1 LASVTFRGCA
11 AVLKI
16 FAPLR
21 ETKIREAKSDGGS
34 CVLSDLESLASI
46 VIDTAL
52 SVHIDV
58 GPGLLESVYEQ
69 LLANRL
75 KLQGLTVD
83 RQLAVG
89 TTIDGLDF
97 PDAFRID
104 LLVEGQLL
112 VEIKSVEK
120 LAPIHAKQA
129 LTYLR
134 LMQLPLGLLINFG
147 GITLKEG
154 LKRIVNNYRQDS
166 KLTS

>member
-1 LASVTFRGCA
+1 LTDVETLAS
-11 AVLKI
+11 K
-16 FAPLR
+16 
-21 ETKIREAKSDGGS
+21 
-34 CVLSDLESLASI
+34 

-52 SVHIDV
+52 SVHVDV

-75 KLQGLTVD
+75 RLQGLTVD
-83 RQLAVG
+83 RQLSVG
-89 TTIDGLDF
+89 AKIDGLDF

-104 LLVEGQLL
+104 LLVENKLL
-112 VEIKSVEK
+112 VEIKSIEK
-120 LAPIHAKQA
+120 LAPIHAKQT

-154 LKRIVNNYRQDS
+154 VKRVVNNYRQGIA
-166 KLTS
+166 

>member
-1 LASVTFRGCA
+1 MTNLEPLAS
-11 AVLKI
+11 L
-16 FAPLR
+16 
-21 ETKIREAKSDGGS
+21 
-34 CVLSDLESLASI
+34 

-75 KLQGLTVD
+75 RLQGLTVD
-83 RQLAVG
+83 RQLPVG
-89 TTIDGLDF
+89 AKIDGLDF

-104 LLVEGQLL
+104 LLIEGKLL
-112 VEIKSVEK
+112 IEIKSVEK
-120 LAPIHAKQA
+120 LAPIHAKQT

-154 LKRIVNNYRQDS
+154 IKRVVNNYRKDIP
-166 KLTS
+166 

>member
-1 LASVTFRGCA
+1 MT
-11 AVLKI
+11 
-16 FAPLR
+16 
-21 ETKIREAKSDGGS
+21 
-34 CVLSDLESLASI
+34 DLESLASK

-52 SVHIDV
+52 AVHVDV

-75 KLQGLTVD
+75 RLQGLIVD
-83 RQLAVG
+83 RQLPVG
-89 TTIDGLDF
+89 AKIDGLDF

-104 LLVEGQLL
+104 LLVEGNLL
-112 VEIKSVEK
+112 VEIKSIEK
-120 LAPIHAKQA
+120 LAPVHAKQT

-154 LKRIVNNYRQDS
+154 IKRVVNNYRQD
-166 KLTS
+166 TA

>member
-1 LASVTFRGCA
+1 MASV
-11 AVLKI
+11 V
-16 FAPLR
+16 
-21 ETKIREAKSDGGS
+21 
-34 CVLSDLESLASI
+34 V
-46 VIDTAL
+46 DTAL

-75 KLQGLTVD
+75 RLKGLTVD
-83 RQLAVG
+83 RQLPVG
-89 TTIDGLDF
+89 AAIDGLDF
-97 PDAFRID
+97 PDAFHVD
-104 LLVEGQLL
+104 LLVEQKLL

-120 LAPIHAKQA
+120 LAPVHAKQT

-154 LKRIVNNYRQDS
+154 IKRIANNYRQD
-166 KLTS
+166 LT

>member
-1 LASVTFRGCA
+1 MT
-11 AVLKI
+11 
-16 FAPLR
+16 
-21 ETKIREAKSDGGS
+21 
-34 CVLSDLESLASI
+34 DLETLTSI

-52 SVHIDV
+52 SIHIDV

-75 KLQGLTVD
+75 RLQGLTVD
-83 RQLAVG
+83 RQLPVG
-89 TTIDGLDF
+89 AKIDGLDF

-104 LLVEGQLL
+104 LLVDGKLL
-112 VEIKSVEK
+112 VEIKSLEK
-120 LAPIHAKQA
+120 LAPIHAKQT

-154 LKRIVNNYRQDS
+154 IKRVVNNYRRDIP
-166 KLTS
+166 

>member
-1 LASVTFRGCA
+1 LTDVETLAS
-11 AVLKI
+11 K
-16 FAPLR
+16 
-21 ETKIREAKSDGGS
+21 
-34 CVLSDLESLASI
+34 

-52 SVHIDV
+52 SVHVDV

-75 KLQGLTVD
+75 RLQGLTVD
-83 RQLAVG
+83 RQLSVG
-89 TTIDGLDF
+89 AKIDGLDF

-104 LLVEGQLL
+104 LLVESKLL
-112 VEIKSVEK
+112 VEIKSIEK
-120 LAPIHAKQA
+120 LAPIHAKQT

-154 LKRIVNNYRQDS
+154 LKRIVNNYRENAS
-166 KLTS
+166 